1 ILDFPTQKPEALLDR
16 IIKASSNEGDLVVDF
31 FCGSGTTLAVAEKL
45 GRRWIGAD
53 LSKFAIHTTRKRL
66 LDIKDCTPFEV
77 LNLGK
82 YQKAKL
88 RENGITRYIDFI
100 LKLYRAEPLSGY
112 STVHGKKAGRM
123 VHIGAVD
130 SIVTLREIKES
141 AEECAKIG
149 AKALDIL
156 GWDFEMGLH
165 DLVDDLDA
173 QTSVKTRLV
182 QIPREALEVKDVA
195 REEIKFFDL
204 NYLEVEHKLS
214 GKTLSVALK
223 DFVISNP
230 EYLPE
235 EVREKI
241 KKFTDYIDYWAVD
254 FDYKN
259 DTFHNM
265 WQSFRTRKHPTLET
279 KCGYTYEKAGTYQV
293 LVKVVDIFGNDTNK
307 LLQIDA

>member
-1 ILDFPTQKPEALLDR
+1 
-16 IIKASSNEGDLVVDF
+16 
-31 FCGSGTTLAVAEKL
+31 VAEKL
-45 GRRWIGAD
+45 GRRWIMAD

-66 LDIKDCTPFEV
+66 LDIPGCKPFEV

-88 RENGITRYIDFI
+88 KENGIARYIDFV

-112 STVHGKKAGRM
+112 STLHGKKAGRM
-123 VHIGAVD
+123 VHIGDVD
-130 SIVTLREIKES
+130 SIVTEREIRETMN
-141 AEECAKIG
+141 ECASAG
-149 AKALDIL
+149 AKAVDFL

-165 DLVDDLDA
+165 DLVERIGDEY
-173 QTSVKTRLV
+173 SVKIHLV
-182 QIPREALEVKDVA
+182 QIPKEALEVRDAAK
-195 REEIKFFDL
+195 EEVKFFDL
-204 NYLEVEHKLS
+204 NYLELDHRLKNKALS
-214 GKTLSVALK
+214 ITLK

-235 EVREKI
+235 EVREKV

-254 FDYKN
+254 FNYKE

-265 WQSFRTRKHPTLET
+265 WQSFRTRKHPALET
-279 KCGYTYEKAGTYQV
+279 KCSHTYEEPGKYQV

-307 LLQIDA
+307 LIEVEVS